1 MHRTTIYLIK
11 KEAHPK
17 VIRSELVLTLPS
29 RREGVNSFI
38 ADKYKYTF
46 PMIWVCVLVAFP
58 FGEGRDGAL
67 FYRPAHASILF
78 IFQTYSQPGE
88 LIPDLI

>member
-1 MHRTTIYLIK
+1 MHRTTINPIK

-17 VIRSELVLTLPS
+17 VIRTELVLTLPS

-46 PMIWVCVLVAFP
+46 PMIRVSVDGPAI
-58 FGEGRDGAL
+58 GEIMLGL
-67 FYRPAHASILF
+67 YSIV
-78 IFQTYSQPGE
+78 Q
-88 LIPDLI
+88 LIPPSFSSFKLIPSLVS